1 MRARLTVETP
11 LGRVV
16 LVAGERAVE
25 ELLLPETSPAETI
38 PERRTH
44 LLCRAEKELQEYF
57 RGERQD
63 FDLPLTPAGTPFQQR
78 VWQELCRI
86 QYGHTASYGEIARR
100 IGLPKGPR
108 AIGQANH
115 RNPIP
120 ILIPCHRVIA
130 AQGAP
135 GGYGGGLDIKI
146 RLLKLE
152 GTRMIEDSAAHKVK
166 ILS

>member
-11 LGRVV
+11 LGRIV

-25 ELLLPETSPAETI
+25 ELRLPGTAPDESI
-38 PERRTH
+38 PERRTP

-57 RGERQD
+57 RGERRV
-63 FDLPLTPAGTPFQQR
+63 FDLPLAPAGTPFQQR

-86 QYGHTASYGEIARR
+86 PYGRTASYGDIARR

-108 AIGQANH
+108 AVGQANH

-130 AQGAP
+130 AQGAL
-135 GGYGGGLDIKI
+135 GGYGGSLVIKF

-152 GTRMIEDSAAHKVK
+152 GIRMIENRAAHTVK

>member
-25 ELLLPETSPAETI
+25 ELLLPGMAPDETI
-38 PERRTH
+38 PERRTP

-57 RGERQD
+57 RGERRD
-63 FDLPLTPAGTPFQQR
+63 FDLPLAPAGTPFQQR

-86 QYGHTASYGEIARR
+86 PYGHTATYGEIARR

-152 GTRMIEDSAAHKVK
+152 GTRMIVDSAAHTVK

>member
-11 LGRVV
+11 LGTVV
-16 LVAGERAVE
+16 LVACERAVE
-25 ELLLPETSPAETI
+25 ELLLPGTSPDETI
-38 PERRTH
+38 PECRTP

-57 RGERQD
+57 RGERRV
-63 FDLPLTPAGTPFQQR
+63 FDLPVAPAGTPFQQR

-86 QYGHTASYGEIARR
+86 PYGHTATYGEIARR

-152 GTRMIEDSAAHKVK
+152 GTRMIVDSAAHTVK

>member
-1 MRARLTVETP
+1 MKYRMTMETP
-11 LGRVV
+11 LGR
-16 LVAGERAVE
+16 LTLAAGDTALE
-25 ELLLPETSPAETI
+25 ELWLPGDMPEESF
-38 PERRTH
+38 PERRTE

-57 RGERQD
+57 CGIRKV
-63 FDLPLTPAGTPFQQR
+63 FDLPLAPAGTPFQRR

-86 QYGHTASYGEIARR
+86 PCGEVVSYGEIARR
-100 IGLPKGPR
+100 IGQPKASR

-130 AQGAP
+130 AHGGL

-146 RLLKLE
+146 RLLEHEGVRLE
-152 GTRMIEDSAAHKVK
+152 VLSGTEIVK
-166 ILS
+166 IRS

>member
-25 ELLLPETSPAETI
+25 ELLLPGTPPDETI
-38 PERRTH
+38 PEHRTP

-57 RGERQD
+57 HGGRRD
-63 FDLPLTPAGTPFQQR
+63 FDLPLAPAGTPFQQR

-86 QYGHTASYGEIARR
+86 PYGRTASYGEIARR

-108 AIGQANH
+108 AVGQANH

-130 AQGAP
+130 ARGAL

-152 GTRMIEDSAAHKVK
+152 GTPMEVLPGTQTVK

>member
-11 LGRVV
+11 LGTVT
-16 LVAGERAVE
+16 LVAGDRAVE
-25 ELLLPETSPAETI
+25 ELRLPGTAPDETV
-38 PERRTH
+38 PERRTP

-57 RGERQD
+57 RGERRV
-63 FDLPLTPAGTPFQQR
+63 FDLPVAPAGTPFQQR
-78 VWQELCRI
+78 VWQELRRI
-86 QYGHTASYGEIARR
+86 PYGHTASYGEIARR

-130 AQGAP
+130 AHGGL

-146 RLLKLE
+146 RLLEHEGVRLE
-152 GTRMIEDSAAHKVK
+152 VLSGTEIVK
-166 ILS
+166 IRS